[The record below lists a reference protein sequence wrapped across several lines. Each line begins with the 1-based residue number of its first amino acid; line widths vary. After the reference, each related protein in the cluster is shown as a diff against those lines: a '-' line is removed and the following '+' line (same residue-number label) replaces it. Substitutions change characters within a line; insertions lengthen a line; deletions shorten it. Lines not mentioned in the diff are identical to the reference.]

1 MKNSDSATSSMNILL
16 ILSNDNTD
24 LLSDPEMG
32 SKFIEYIQ
40 EVTIS
45 KKSDSIVFIQQLF
58 AMLSIFGKDK
68 NQLAPAI
75 FKILISKFQ
84 ATLNVE

>member
-1 MKNSDSATSSMNILL
+1 MNILL

-58 AMLSIFGKDK
+58 ALLLSIFGKDK

-75 FKILISKFQ
+75 FKILITKFQ
-84 ATLNVE
+84 TTLNVE